1 MNMKIILF
9 FSIILLIFSAGAVSS
24 ADIDYVDVTDSYKPV
39 DGSLDV
45 VDTVSY
51 DSSELSDKSEINPDV
66 TCEAN
71 DLEGLD
77 LYVQVMN
84 TKGTASEDSVREKVA
99 QKYHTIIPKEHSDTL
114 RLKND
119 ISTIGKQANH

>member
-99 QKYHTIIPKEHSDTL
+99 QKYHTIIPKEYSDTL

-119 ISTIGKQANH
+119 ISTIGKKANH